1 MLLLVVTGAEHHQV
15 VALEA
20 VVVDN
25 ELPVVHLPGMGG
37 LGVADPDE
45 ETVVLVGR
53 LVPLPVGPLHQMVG
67 GVVDISPVGL
77 LTHLGHTIP
86 TLVIAE
92 GHAVVLVRPAH
103 QLVQDIV
110 LVVDDGILALLLH
123 QVAQGV
129 VGVGGGLLGHGALDD
144 PTVLVVFVAMLA
156 LLGLLIGLVLGT
168 GVFRLP
174 GLAGL
179 VGILRLIRL
188 FAAVQSG
195 GIMPGG
201 ILDAALVVL
210 GLPRRYLAVSV
221 AVAGDGS
228 VVLAGVLPTV
238 AGSGAAV
245 VTVVGDLRDTRQAE
259 HTVSGAVGLGKD
271 REQVLLVGERRRQQS
286 VHHLTGAAFTGGVGE
301 VGGGLGGLAMVVLHL
316 GQTVALGI
324 PGVGGLEVLLAA
336 QVVLVQFVAGVDAA
350 PVGNAHDAA
359 ILIIVEC
366 PLAVKGDDLLKWII

>member
-45 ETVVLVGR
+45 ETVVLVGG

-67 GVVDISPVGL
+67 GVVDVGFCGL

-156 LLGLLIGLVLGT
+156 LLGLAVGLVLGT
-168 GVFRLP
+168 GVFRLA

-238 AGSGAAV
+238 AGSGAAFV
-245 VTVVGDLRDTRQAE
+245 ELGDTRQAE

-286 VHHLTGAAFTGGVGE
+286 VHHLTGAAFAGGIGE
-301 VGGGLGGLAMVVLHL
+301 VRGGLGGLAVVVLHL
-316 GQTVALGI
+316 GQTVPLGV
-324 PGVGGLEVLLAA
+324 PGVGGLEVFLSA
-336 QVVLVQFVAGVDAA
+336 
-350 PVGNAHDAA
+350 
-359 ILIIVEC
+359 
-366 PLAVKGDDLLKWII
+366 